1 VRYAS
6 YLLICPLARYVA
18 ERDVLYATASGRRL
32 SDGHGHLHDGYDVRE
47 ARRKLM
53 SLHQLPADRSPLH
66 LGSSDVVLPFSR
78 DDRRLSGGPS
88 EFWDHVRRRGRGVRL
103 FFL

>member
-1 VRYAS
+1 M
-6 YLLICPLARYVA
+6 ARYVA

-32 SDGHGHLHDGYDVRE
+32 SDGHGKRHLHDGHDVCK

-53 SLHQLPADRSPLH
+53 SLHQLPADRFPLH
-66 LGSSDVVLPFSR
+66 LGSSDVVLPFTR
-78 DDRRLSGGPS
+78 DDRRLSSGPS